1 MNVEAAQ
8 IELSPRGLRA
18 WQSGRPWIFRD
29 DLARRPDLPAA
40 ATPVY
45 GPRRQPLGWADYSPQ
60 SQIALRILSRRPEA
74 VIDDAFWRLRLR
86 HALAYR
92 RKVVHESEAFR
103 VVWGEA
109 DGLPG
114 LVADLY
120 GQALAVQFLTA
131 AMAARQDFFLAELQS
146 LLEPQAL
153 ALRNDSRARLA
164 EGLSLES
171 RMVTGAAT
179 ARCRIHGL
187 EWEFDVLAGQKTGAF
202 LDQRENWMAAR
213 SWLGRNLPYA
223 GTPAAG
229 ARVLDVCCYQG
240 GFALCLA
247 AAGARVEG
255 VDLSRPAL
263 ERADANARRNQLQ
276 ISWTQAN
283 AFDLLRDYQA
293 REKRY
298 EMIVLDPPA
307 FAKSRRQLAG
317 AARGY
322 KELNL
327 RALQMLVPG
336 GLLISCSCSHH
347 VSEANLIE
355 IIAAAAQDARTPLR
369 ILERRQQALDHPV
382 LANMPESGYLK
393 CLVFQ
398 AGS

>member
-398 AGS
+398 AGA

>member
-45 GPRRQPLGWADYSPQ
+45 GPRQQPLGWADYSPQ
-60 SQIALRILSRRPEA
+60 SQIALRGLSRRPEA

-164 EGLSLES
+164 EGLPLES

>member
-8 IELSPRGLRA
+8 IELSSRGLRA

-60 SQIALRILSRRPEA
+60 SQIALRMLSRRPEA

-171 RMVTGAAT
+171 HMVTGAAT

-213 SWLGRNLPYA
+213 SWLGRSLPYA

-398 AGS
+398 AGA

>member
-45 GPRRQPLGWADYSPQ
+45 GPRQQPLGWADYSPQ
-60 SQIALRILSRRPEA
+60 SQIALRGLSRRPEA

-164 EGLSLES
+164 EGLPLES

-398 AGS
+398 AGA